1 MSLHRLRQILEDYRL
16 GGIDQETAL
25 GLLAK
30 FPYEDLEFARIDH
43 HRGLRRGFPEVIF
56 GETKPAGQIVDIM
69 RAMQT
74 WQSDI
79 LVTRVGAS
87 KADEIVAALPE
98 VTYHPLAR
106 VLVWTHPEAQHGP
119 RPTQDGIIQVVC
131 AGSSDIAVAEE
142 AAITAEVMG
151 NRVERFYDVG
161 VAGLHRLL
169 GIWDRLQSGSVY
181 VVVAGMEGALPSVVA
196 GLVARPVIAVPTSIG
211 YGACFGG
218 LAALLGMLTS
228 CSPGI
233 AVVNIDNGFGAGYMA
248 SLINQC
254 RDNQPGYRLGCHSRG
269 GGPQEES

>member
-1 MSLHRLRQILEDYRL
+1 MSMHRLRQILEDYRL
-16 GGIDQETAL
+16 GDIDQQTAL
-25 GLLAK
+25 DLLAK

-56 GETKPAGQIVDIM
+56 GETKPAAQIIDIM

-79 LVTRVGAS
+79 LVTRVDAA
-87 KADEIVAALPE
+87 KADEVTAALPE
-98 VTYHPLAR
+98 ATYHPLAR
-106 VLVWTHPEAQHGP
+106 VLVWTHRDPRHGAGP
-119 RPTQDGIIQVVC
+119 VRDGIIQVIC

-196 GLVARPVIAVPTSIG
+196 GLVARPVIAVPTSVG
-211 YGACFGG
+211 YGASFSG

-254 RDNQPGYRLGCHSRG
+254 GEEHPGNHRGCESG
-269 GGPQEES
+269 GGGRGET

>member
-1 MSLHRLRQILEDYRL
+1 MSLQRLRQILEDYRL
-16 GGIDQETAL
+16 GGIDQETVL
-25 GLLAK
+25 DLLTK
-30 FPYEDLEFARIDH
+30 LPYEDLEFARVDH

-56 GETKPAGQIVDIM
+56 GETKPAGQIVEIM
-69 RAMQT
+69 RAMQA

-79 LVTRVGAS
+79 LVTRVEPA
-87 KADEIVAALPE
+87 KADDVASLLPG
-98 VTYHPLAR
+98 VIYHRVAR
-106 VLVWTHPEAQHGP
+106 VLVWTHPDNRDGSRSA
-119 RPTQDGIIQVVC
+119 QDGIIQVIC
-131 AGSSDIAVAEE
+131 AGSSDIPVAEE

-169 GIWDRLQSGSVY
+169 SVWDRLQNGSAY

-196 GLVARPVIAVPTSIG
+196 GLVARPVIAVPTSVG
-211 YGACFGG
+211 YGASFGG

-254 RDNQPGYRLGCHSRG
+254 RDKPSGNRRGCHSSG
-269 GGPQEES
+269 GGTREEG